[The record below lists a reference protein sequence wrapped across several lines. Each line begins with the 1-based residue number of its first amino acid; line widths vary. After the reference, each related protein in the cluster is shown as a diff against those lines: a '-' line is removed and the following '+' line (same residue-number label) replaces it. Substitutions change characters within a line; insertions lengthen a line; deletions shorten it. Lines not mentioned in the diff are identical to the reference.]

1 MRSWPERFPVLSD
14 GVVTLGPWSAGDI
27 DWIADTCTDE
37 AIQQFT
43 LVPMP
48 YRRDDAV
55 TFVSDICPYE
65 FDHEIAIHL
74 CIADARSAERLGSI
88 ALEVNEVD
96 TAQALFGYWLH
107 PDARGRG
114 IASRALALMLDMA
127 TTLGFESFGLHIFE
141 SNLASQAVATAAGF
155 RYVGA
160 HPEREIRG
168 GRDHVVLVYE
178 LRS

>member
-14 GVVTLGPWSAGDI
+14 GVVTLGPWSTGDI

-55 TFVSDICPYE
+55 AFVSNICPYE
-65 FDHEIAIHL
+65 FDHEIAIHA
-74 CIADARSAERLGSI
+74 CIADATSAERLGSV
-88 ALEVNEVD
+88 ALEVNEAD
-96 TAQALFGYWLH
+96 STQALFGYWLH
-107 PDARGRG
+107 PDARGQG
-114 IASRALALMLDMA
+114 FASRALALMMEMA
-127 TTLGFESFGLHIFE
+127 TMLGFESFALHIFE

-155 RYVGA
+155 RFVGI

-168 GRDHVVLVYE
+168 GHEHVVSVYE